1 MEEEGSSISDG
12 ELTPIVLVCN
22 VLLLSSLVR

>member
-22 VLLLSSLVR
+22 VQLLSSLVR

>member
-12 ELTPIVLVCN
+12 ELTPIVLVCD
-22 VLLLSSLVR
+22 VRPLSSLVR